1 MFYRVSHI
9 EMYLLNCLWQIEI
22 QMQAKI
28 CLKGL
33 QVVLSWD
40 YRIWVSST
48 NFLKSYIFWPQQP
61 PTEIV
66 PDISKNLDFLWLIP
80 QKGVSIGHFGGR
92 YDQILNQ
99 NQEVFW
105 VNRVVEVAEASE
117 AAEANEAAGVV
128 KASKSILR
136 SDWGHQSYPGSW
148 IQLYFD
154 LWNKICFW

>member
-1 MFYRVSHI
+1 
-9 EMYLLNCLWQIEI
+9 
-22 QMQAKI
+22 MQVRDS
-28 CLKGL
+28 G
-33 QVVLSWD
+33 
-40 YRIWVSST
+40 IWVSST
-48 NFLKSYIFWPQQP
+48 NFLKSYIFCPQQP

-117 AAEANEAAGVV
+117 AAEANEINEVAEVS
-128 KASKSILR
+128 KASK
-136 SDWGHQSYPGSW
+136 
-148 IQLYFD
+148 
-154 LWNKICFW
+154 